1 MGDREIGSR
10 EECHVK
16 AFLRRDMLPY
26 APDAWYNFDKIKI
39 GYDNSFNHYFYKP
52 QPLHGL
58 EEIQPDIIGVEK
70 ETGGLFDEILG
81 DVSK

>member
-1 MGDREIGSR
+1 MGDREIRSR

-16 AFLRRDMLPY
+16 AFLRRDVLPH
-26 APDAWYNFDKIKI
+26 APDAWYNLDTVKI
-39 GYDNSFNHYFYKP
+39 GYQISFNHYCYKP
-52 QPLHGL
+52 QPLRSL